1 MKAKMFFLTFILLFF
16 SSASALD
23 VHLFYGLGC
32 PHCSEAIDFMKNQPV
47 NLFTYEIWYNES
59 NREIFENF
67 SNEYK
72 TNFDYS
78 VPKIFP
84 QI

>member
-47 NLFTYEIWYNES
+47 NLFTYEI
-59 NREIFENF
+59 
-67 SNEYK
+67 
-72 TNFDYS
+72 
-78 VPKIFP
+78 
-84 QI
+84 